1 MPRLLLVDDNPSI
14 HRIADSL
21 LAHTDVVLV
30 CASSA
35 PEALDLLSHG
45 ERFDVALVDTSMP
58 GMDGWS
64 LLERLRALPETARMP
79 IALMAGVLDPID
91 PARLGRAS
99 IQGFLKKPIELR
111 ELAERVLALAATPVA
126 EPAPPAEVPA
136 EPAAETAEPPAA
148 EVPDLE
154 DDLLLLAEEDLWPE
168 EAVGLPEVA
177 PEVVLDLEELDLE
190 TLAEELAE
198 PAPAALAVEPEPET
212 PIAELEELDLEVLEG
227 DLAEPAPV
235 APTTEPEP
243 EIPAADLEEL
253 DLEVL
258 EGDLAEPAPVAPAAE
273 PEPEEPIAD
282 LDDLMTLVGE
292 LEEPAPVVLA
302 AEPAV
307 EPAEAEAPA
316 AAAPEAGSD
325 AAPGQV
331 SAPQGQPAATD
342 AAARAMVQAV
352 LADPELLEALAR
364 AVVARLG
371 ADALREIAWEIM
383 PDLAGRLQK

>member
-14 HRIADSL
+14 HRIAESL

-126 EPAPPAEVPA
+126 EPAPPAEAPEA
-136 EPAAETAEPPAA
+136 
-148 EVPDLE
+148 E
-154 DDLLLLAEEDLWPE
+154 DDVLVLAEEDLWPE
-168 EAVGLPEVA
+168 EVAELPEVA

-190 TLAEELAE
+190 ALEGDLPE
-198 PAPAALAVEPEPET
+198 PAPMVLEPEAEAPIADLSELDLEAPVEALAEDEPIALAAEPEAEPEAPFADLSVLDLEAPAEAEAEAEPIALAPDPEPEPET
-212 PIAELEELDLEVLEG
+212 PVES
-227 DLAEPAPV
+227 LAEA
-235 APTTEPEP
+235 
-243 EIPAADLEEL
+243 
-253 DLEVL
+253 
-258 EGDLAEPAPVAPAAE
+258 
-273 PEPEEPIAD
+273 
-282 LDDLMTLVGE
+282 
-292 LEEPAPVVLA
+292 
-302 AEPAV
+302 
-307 EPAEAEAPA
+307 EPAEA
-316 AAAPEAGSD
+316 AGSAAVEAIEEH
-325 AAPGQV
+325 AAPGQE
-331 SAPQGQPAATD
+331 SALQGQSAAADT
-342 AAARAMVQAV
+342 AARALVQAV

>member
-14 HRIADSL
+14 HRIAESL

-126 EPAPPAEVPA
+126 EPAPPAEAPEA
-136 EPAAETAEPPAA
+136 
-148 EVPDLE
+148 E
-154 DDLLLLAEEDLWPE
+154 DDVLVLAEEDLWPE
-168 EAVGLPEVA
+168 EVAELPEVA

-190 TLAEELAE
+190 ALEGDLPEPAPMVLEPEAEAPIADLSELDLEAPVEALAEDEPIALAAEPEAEPEAPFADLSVLDLEASAEELAE
-198 PAPAALAVEPEPET
+198 AEPIALAPDPEPEPEAHFAYLSVLDLEAPAEAEAEAEPIALAPDPEPEPET
-212 PIAELEELDLEVLEG
+212 PVES
-227 DLAEPAPV
+227 LAEA
-235 APTTEPEP
+235 
-243 EIPAADLEEL
+243 
-253 DLEVL
+253 
-258 EGDLAEPAPVAPAAE
+258 
-273 PEPEEPIAD
+273 
-282 LDDLMTLVGE
+282 
-292 LEEPAPVVLA
+292 
-302 AEPAV
+302 
-307 EPAEAEAPA
+307 EPAEA
-316 AAAPEAGSD
+316 AGSAAVEAIEEH
-325 AAPGQV
+325 AAPGQE
-331 SAPQGQPAATD
+331 SALQGQSAAADT
-342 AAARAMVQAV
+342 AARALVQAV